1 MKGAAILTGKI
12 IFGAIFVACVIIL
25 ALGYFG
31 VIPRD
36 SQVEKAAEE
45 VLETETGIEIKLPE
59 PIQSTAGSKP

>member
-1 MKGAAILTGKI
+1 MKITNVLTGKI
-12 IFGAIFVACVIIL
+12 IFGAIFVACAIIL

-45 VLETETGIEIKLPE
+45 VLETETGIEVKLPKPAE
-59 PIQSTAGSKP
+59 PVAGTKP